1 MRVVM
6 FAHSHMEYALELG
19 EALSEHEEVMLISP
33 EMQIKR
39 FSGAIGKNLI
49 VYPYQ
54 QYRFRSPMN
63 LLTIHKIIKH
73 INMFSPDVIHLQHL
87 FGENPWFD
95 LRFKLLKRKYYFVIT
110 VHDVNLHKGDNASI
124 RIPFMYKVDKKYNG
138 QIIVHGENQ
147 KKEMIRKYRHPPESV
162 HVLPR
167 GVNSIYKYY
176 KKKEVE
182 EEKHNILFF
191 GRIWEYKGLRYL
203 IKAEPII
210 TKKVPDAKI
219 VIAGRGEGFG
229 KYRRMMVNRDKFK
242 IIDRH
247 IPNEMI
253 PDLFQKSSVVVLP
266 YIDASQSGVV
276 PLAYAFKKPVVITN
290 VGCLPEIVEQGKTG
304 YIVPPRD
311 SEKLAEA
318 IVDLL
323 KNDLKRK
330 KMGQAAYEK
339 TKNELSWDRIAVKT
353 IEIYKKK
360 LCVT

>member
-1 MRVVM
+1 MRIVII
-6 FAHSHMEYALELG
+6 AHSHMEYAIELG
-19 EALSEHEEVMLISP
+19 EALSEHGEVMLIAP
-33 EMQIKR
+33 EMRIES
-39 FSGAIGKNLI
+39 FSDVIGQNLI
-49 VYPYQ
+49 VYSYRQ
-54 QYRFRSPMN
+54 HRFRSPMN

-73 INMFSPDVIHLQHL
+73 IKIFNPDVIHLQHL

-95 LRFKLLKRKYYFVIT
+95 LRLKFLRSKYYFVIT

-124 RIPFMYKVDKKYNG
+124 RIPFMYKVDKKYID
-138 QIIVHGENQ
+138 QIIVHGEIQ
-147 KKEMIRKYRHPPESV
+147 KKEMIKKYRNPPEAV

-167 GVNSIYKYY
+167 GVNSIYKSY
-176 KKKEVE
+176 KEKEVE
-182 EEKHNILFF
+182 EEKHRILFF
-191 GRIWEYKGLRYL
+191 GRIWEYKGLQYL

-210 TKKVPDAKI
+210 TKKVPEAKI
-219 VIAGRGEGFG
+219 VIAGRGEGFD
-229 KYRRMMVNRDKFK
+229 KYKRMMVHKDKFK
-242 IIDRH
+242 VYDRH
-247 IPNEMI
+247 IPNEMV

-276 PLAYAFKKPVVITN
+276 PLAYAFKKPVVVTN

-330 KMGQAAYEK
+330 KMGEAAYKK
-339 TKNELSWDRIAVKT
+339 TINELSWDSIAVKT
-353 IEIYKKK
+353 IEIYKKN
-360 LCVT
+360 LCGT